1 MKFYLSSFNLGDKA
15 SELVRLMGKNKKLGY
30 VPNACDFTN
39 VNLEKKESKEKEDIK
54 SLKEIGLEVTYVDL
68 KKYFGKEN
76 ELKKKINSLGGLFFK
91 GGNTFILR
99 QAMKLSGFD
108 KIFEDLKKREDF
120 VYSGYS
126 AGICVLAPDF
136 KAIQH
141 VDDPTDHPYE
151 QQKETIWEGLNY
163 LDYIILPHY
172 KSNHPESELIDK
184 EIEFCEKNNIPY
196 KTLKDGEVIILE

>member
-76 ELKKKINSLGGLFFK
+76 ELKKKIDSLGGLFFK

-108 KIFEDLKKREDF
+108 HIFRDLKKRDDF

-126 AGICVLAPDF
+126 AGICVLAPNF
-136 KAIQH
+136 KSIQH
-141 VDDPTDHPYE
+141 VDDPTEHPYKE
-151 QQKETIWEGLNY
+151 QKETIWEGLGH
-163 LDYIILPHY
+163 LDYMILPHY

-184 EIEFCEKNNIPY
+184 EVIFCEKNNIPY